1 MSFSQ
6 TVFRNSLYGFTAQIA
21 VKILSFVFSVMV
33 VRNLGAETYGQY
45 IAVLAFGTVFAIF
58 SDLGLGAYSTR
69 EVARM
74 RKQEGG
80 TSKIGVLFS
89 NILVLR
95 LILTVFTGIAIISA
109 AFLTKR
115 PLEMIAAISLNTLG
129 LFFFTIQGTSEA
141 VIAGYERLGYVSI
154 TRIIYQFVFV
164 FLGSIVLW
172 IGIGYY
178 GLIIANLIGL
188 VLFAYLNWR
197 LVTRLGFK
205 LKIPTFQLWPSLLRA
220 SIPFGLIGF
229 ALGLSYKFD
238 TVLLNITRSDIETG
252 YYNAAYNLV
261 FSVVMISNVLNTA
274 LYPSLVARTSEKPQ
288 NLTSIYQRVW
298 RYLLIISLPIA
309 IGGWIL
315 HSEIINL
322 LYGAEYAASAEALKI
337 LIWVIPLMFSSEF
350 LGYVVVIR
358 NQEKRVA
365 RAVIVSTI
373 INVVLNLLLVPR
385 YGYIA
390 ASYMTVATEA
400 VLVFQHLFSLK
411 DMVRQTD
418 FVWVLLR
425 PLAAALLMGGVVY
438 ALKDHFQL
446 FITIAIGFI
455 TFVLFALLFKVIG
468 MEEIKFLRSLHL
480 SRLLI
485 KRNE

>member
-1 MSFSQ
+1 MSFSK
-6 TVFRNSLYGFTAQIA
+6 TVFRNFFYGFTAQIA
-21 VKILSFVFSVMV
+21 VKVLSFIFSVMV
-33 VRNLGAETYGQY
+33 VRSLGAETYGQY

-80 TSKIGVLFS
+80 TPKIGVLFS

-95 LILTVFTGIAIISA
+95 LVLTVFTGIAIIAA

-115 PLEMIAAISLNTLG
+115 PLEMIGAIALNTLG
-129 LFFFTIQGTSEA
+129 LFFFTIQGSSEA

-154 TRIIYQFVFV
+154 TRIIYQLVFV
-164 FLGSIVLW
+164 ILGSVVLW
-172 IGIGYY
+172 VGIGYY

-188 VLFAYLNWR
+188 ILFAYMNWR
-197 LVTRLGFK
+197 LVTGLGFK
-205 LKIPTFQLWPSLLRA
+205 LKKPSLLLWPSFLRA

-238 TVLLNITRSDIETG
+238 TVLLNITRSDLETG

-261 FSVVMISNVLNTA
+261 FSVVMISNVINTA
-274 LYPSLVARTSEKPQ
+274 LYPSLVARTAESPQ

-309 IGGWIL
+309 VGGWIL
-315 HSEIINL
+315 SPEIINF
-322 LYGAEYAASAEALKI
+322 LYGAEYAASAYALSI
-337 LIWVIPLMFSSEF
+337 VIWVIPLMFSSEF

-365 RAVIVSTI
+365 RAVIISTVV
-373 INVVLNLLLVPR
+373 NVLLNLILVPR
-385 YGYIA
+385 YGFIA
-390 ASYMTVATEA
+390 AAYMTVATEA
-400 VLVFQHLFSLK
+400 VLVLQHLYSLK
-411 DMVRQTD
+411 DMVRQTNFIWV
-418 FVWVLLR
+418 FVR
-425 PLAAALLMGGVVY
+425 PFISVLLMGIVVY
-438 ALKDHFQL
+438 VIKDYFQL
-446 FITIAIGFI
+446 FFTIALGIVTYG
-455 TFVLFALLFKVIG
+455 LSALLFKVIG
-468 MEEIKFLRSLHL
+468 MEELKLIRNLQISQ
-480 SRLLI
+480 LLI
-485 KRNE
+485 RRNE